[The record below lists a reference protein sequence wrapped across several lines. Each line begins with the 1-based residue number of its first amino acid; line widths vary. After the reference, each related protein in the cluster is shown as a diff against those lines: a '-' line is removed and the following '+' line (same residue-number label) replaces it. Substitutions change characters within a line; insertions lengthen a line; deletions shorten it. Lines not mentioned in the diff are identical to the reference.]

1 MKFKFLILSLL
12 LTYLNPTLSMD
23 KNNPRPESP
32 ALLNDFIQSAIP
44 NGRAKCKECCD
55 LLNTDFLVNHY
66 IETHKIET
74 QYMYQCIIC
83 KVSVAESQKG
93 THMLSQHDG
102 ASLAQ
107 RRYTRYLAS
116 LEKK

>member
-1 MKFKFLILSLL
+1 MKFKFLILSLV
-12 LTYLNPTLSMD
+12 LTYLNPTLAMD
-23 KNNPRPESP
+23 KSILRPESP
-32 ALLNDFIQSAIP
+32 ALLKDFVQSAIP
-44 NGRAKCKECCD
+44 NGSVKCKECLD

-66 IETHKIET
+66 TEKHKIET

-83 KVSVAESQKG
+83 KVSVTESQKG
-93 THMLSQHDG
+93 THMLSLHEG

-107 RRYTRYLAS
+107 RRYTRYLAT